1 VEPEPLAAFHATY
14 LAYLNCQIMT
24 THPADPSR
32 LPNLRRMLLAL
43 LLCAGLAACN
53 TMPPEPPVK
62 LNVPDAFAES
72 QGWAPARPQDAAP
85 RGAWWQVYNDP
96 VLDQL
101 EQQVAQANQ
110 SLQAALAAYDQATAL
125 TAASRAQF
133 YPTLGASLS
142 ASRSKNGSLASSGQ
156 TGFQSETGNT
166 FSAGLTANWVPDL
179 WGQVR
184 QQVAASEA
192 SAQASAATL
201 QSTQLSLQATLAQTY
216 LQLRVTDAQIRL
228 AGQTVAAYHK
238 ALQLTENRYRAGVV
252 SAADVA
258 LARTQLLGAQ
268 VTYTDLGV
276 TRAQQQHAIA
286 VLVGVPPS
294 QFNLAA
300 LDMSPAVPE
309 IPAGVPAQLLQRRPD
324 LAAAERKVAQANAQI
339 GVAQAAWFP
348 ALTLSGQTGSR
359 VSHLADLFSAPSL
372 FWSLGPTLAVT
383 LFDAGARSA
392 QVASAEAG
400 YRQTV
405 ANYRQTVLTAFQQA
419 EDNLAAQRILTDE
432 AALQRQTVQAAE
444 TSLRLAENQ
453 YKAGTVPYLNVI
465 SAQATA
471 SAAQNAELGLLGR
484 RLTASVLLIQALGG
498 GWGGDT
504 PPALGSAP
512 VRSE

>member
-1 VEPEPLAAFHATY
+1 MTMHPVNYFRLA
-14 LAYLNCQIMT
+14 N
-24 THPADPSR
+24 SR
-32 LPNLRRMLLAL
+32 RLAL
-43 LLCAGLAACN
+43 VALLCMALTACS
-53 TMPPEPPVK
+53 TTPPQPPVK
-62 LNVPDAFAES
+62 LNVPTAFAED
-72 QGWAPARPQDAAP
+72 QGWIPANPRAVAP

-125 TAASRAQF
+125 TAVSRAQF
-133 YPTLGASLS
+133 YPTVGVNAA
-142 ASRSKNGSLASSGQ
+142 ASRSKSGTINPSGQ
-156 TGFQSETGNT
+156 NNSQSAPGNIY
-166 FSAGLTANWVPDL
+166 SAGLTASWVPDL

-228 AGQTVAAYHK
+228 AGNTVAAYQK

-268 VTYTDLGV
+268 VSYTDLGV
-276 TRAQQQHAIA
+276 IRAQQQHAIA

-294 QFNLAA
+294 QFNLVAVA
-300 LDMSPAVPE
+300 TSPVVPE
-309 IPAGVPAQLLQRRPD
+309 IPAGVPAQLVQRRPD
-324 LAAAERKVAQANAQI
+324 LVSAERKVAQANAQI
-339 GVAQAAWFP
+339 GVAQTAWFP
-348 ALTLSGQTGSR
+348 SLTLSAQAGSR

-372 FWSLGPTLAVT
+372 FWSLGPTLAAT
-383 LFDAGARSA
+383 IFDGGARSA
-392 QVASAEAG
+392 QIASAEAG

-405 ANYRQTVLTAFQQA
+405 ATYRQTVLTAFQQA

-444 TSLRLAENQ
+444 TSLRFAENQ
-453 YKAGTVPYLNVI
+453 YKAGMVPYLNVI
-465 SAQATA
+465 TAQATA
-471 SAAQNAELGLLGR
+471 SNAENAELGLLGR

-498 GWGGDT
+498 GWGGDAA
-504 PPALGSAP
+504 PELGSAP

>member
-1 VEPEPLAAFHATY
+1 ML
-14 LAYLNCQIMT
+14 IMT
-24 THPADPSR
+24 MHPADFFRPANSR
-32 LPNLRRMLLAL
+32 RLVLAT
-43 LLCAGLAACN
+43 LLCMGLAACS
-53 TMPPEPPVK
+53 TTPPEPPVK
-62 LNVPDAFAES
+62 LNVPAAFAED
-72 QGWAPARPQDAAP
+72 QGWMQANPQDAAP

-125 TAASRAQF
+125 TAVSRAQF
-133 YPTLGASLS
+133 YPTVGANAS
-142 ASRSKNGSLASSGQ
+142 ASRSKSGTINASGQ
-156 TGFQSETGNT
+156 SNSQSVPSNIY
-166 FSAGLTANWVPDL
+166 SAGLTASWVPDL

-184 QQVAASEA
+184 QQVATSEA

-201 QSTQLSLQATLAQTY
+201 QSTRLSLQATLAQTY

-228 AGQTVAAYHK
+228 AGQTVAAYQK

-294 QFNLAA
+294 QFNLEAVE
-300 LDMSPAVPE
+300 MSPAVPE

-339 GVAQAAWFP
+339 GVAQTAWFP
-348 ALTLSGQTGSR
+348 SLTLSAQTGSR

-405 ANYRQTVLTAFQQA
+405 ATYRQTVLTAFQQA

-444 TSLRLAENQ
+444 TSLRFAKNQ
-453 YKAGTVPYLNVI
+453 YKAGMVPYLNVI
-465 SAQATA
+465 TAQATA
-471 SAAQNAELGLLGR
+471 SNAQNAELGLLGR

-498 GWGGDT
+498 SWGGDT
-504 PPALGSAP
+504 APELGSAP

>member
-1 VEPEPLAAFHATY
+1 MLP
-14 LAYLNCQIMT
+14 MT
-24 THPADPSR
+24 MHPADLSH
-32 LPNLRRMLLAL
+32 LPNPRRMVLAA
-43 LLCAGLAACN
+43 LLCAGVAACS
-53 TMPPEPPVK
+53 TTPPQPPVK
-62 LNVPDAFAES
+62 LNVPAAFAEDR
-72 QGWAPARPQDAAP
+72 GWTPARPQDAAP
-85 RGAWWQVYNDP
+85 RDAWWQVYNDP

-125 TAASRAQF
+125 TAVSRAQF
-133 YPTLGASLS
+133 YPTVGANAS
-142 ASRSKNGSLASSGQ
+142 ASRSKSGTLFSTGQ
-156 TGFQSETGNT
+156 TNSQSAPSNT
-166 FSAGLTANWVPDL
+166 YSAGLTANWVPDL

-201 QSTQLSLQATLAQTY
+201 LSTQLSLQATLAQTY

-228 AGQTVAAYHK
+228 AGQTVAAYQK

-252 SAADVA
+252 AAADVA

-268 VTYTDLGV
+268 VTHTDMGV

-286 VLVGVPPS
+286 VLVGLPPS

-300 LDMSPAVPE
+300 VEMSPAVPE

-339 GVAQAAWFP
+339 GVAKTAWFP
-348 ALTLSGQTGSR
+348 SLTLSAQTGSR

-405 ANYRQTVLTAFQQA
+405 ATYRQTVLTAFQQT
-419 EDNLAAQRILTDE
+419 EDNLAAQRILTEE

-444 TSLRLAENQ
+444 TSLRFAANQ
-453 YKAGTVPYLNVI
+453 YQAGMVPYLNVI
-465 SAQATA
+465 TAQATA
-471 SAAQNAELGLLGR
+471 SGAQNAELGLLGR